1 MMRALKSVY
10 NSFSRPT
17 FLLLVLFTGS
27 SFLNHK
33 ENGNKLSLSIA
44 DLKCEY
50 ATNPIG
56 LDIKRP
62 NFSWEVES
70 EVRGVMQSAYQILIA
85 DSPEKL
91 AEEDGNVWNSGK
103 VSTSRA
109 AGISYK
115 GIGLVSGERYY
126 WKVRIWDSH
135 GVVSDYSKPAFFE
148 MGLLN
153 EEDWKAIWV
162 GYPAGFT
169 GQPLYFRRTFS
180 IKKQVRKARV
190 YISGI
195 GYYELYVNGI
205 RVGDH
210 VLDPGVTDYNK
221 RVLYATY
228 DVTGLLKK
236 DNAIGVIVGPGWY
249 GIPILRT
256 QMEVTFADGSTRT
269 VARPYWK
276 WQVGTGPLLRSSIY
290 DGESYDAR
298 KEDPG
303 WDLAKDTIHSMG
315 VHTPWTSAF
324 ATSSPG
330 GRMVSQQL
338 SPIKVMKTLS
348 PVSIRQP
355 LKGIYVVD
363 GGRNIAGWA
372 SIKVKGK
379 RGAKITLKYGELLNR
394 DGTVNQR
401 NLNLAKATDTYILKG
416 GGNEEIWEP
425 KFTYHGFRYIQIE
438 GYPGKLQS
446 DDIHIKVVHSSVDQV
461 GTFKCSNELLN
472 RIHKMVSR
480 TEANNLFSIPTDCPQ
495 RNERLGWLN
504 DMTVRMDEALYNFD
518 LCRFYSKFISDIT
531 DTQGSDGS
539 ITDTAPFRAGYRPAD
554 PVDASYLLLAM
565 RCYEFYGNER
575 IIRNHYQGLKAW
587 VDYLDS
593 RTEDGILDYSW
604 WGDWSP
610 PVAFGKGGGPVSQFT
625 PGALMSTG
633 YLYYCARM
641 ISQMAALLEKSKDVR
656 FYTSLASRINVA
668 FNRKF
673 WDEQTGGYG
682 SNNQACNSFALC
694 MGLVNTKRKSRVVD
708 NLLKDVKSH
717 HFHLTTG
724 NQCTKYLLEAL
735 TENGHEDAAYK
746 IATQTTYPSWGYML
760 ANGATTLWE
769 RWEKMSGAG
778 MDSHDHP
785 MLGSIDSWFYKYLVG
800 IVPTFKGC
808 GFQKFVI
815 HPYVVNNLGSASGEV
830 SSVKGMIKSSWR
842 KKDGFIYLD
851 ITIPCNSQAM
861 VFVPAKNIKGITEGN
876 RPVNEVTGVQFL
888 RATGDAAILNVGS
901 GTYHFKSEW

>member
-1 MMRALKSVY
+1 
-10 NSFSRPT
+10 
-17 FLLLVLFTGS
+17 
-27 SFLNHK
+27 
-33 ENGNKLSLSIA
+33 
-44 DLKCEY
+44 
-50 ATNPIG
+50 
-56 LDIKRP
+56 
-62 NFSWEVES
+62 
-70 EVRGVMQSAYQILIA
+70 
-85 DSPEKL
+85 
-91 AEEDGNVWNSGK
+91 
-103 VSTSRA
+103 
-109 AGISYK
+109 
-115 GIGLVSGERYY
+115 
-126 WKVRIWDSH
+126 
-135 GVVSDYSKPAFFE
+135 
-148 MGLLN
+148 MG
-153 EEDWKAIWV
+153 
-162 GYPAGFT
+162 
-169 GQPLYFRRTFS
+169 
-180 IKKQVRKARV
+180 
-190 YISGI
+190 
-195 GYYELYVNGI
+195 
-205 RVGDH
+205 
-210 VLDPGVTDYNK
+210 
-221 RVLYATY
+221 
-228 DVTGLLKK
+228 
-236 DNAIGVIVGPGWY
+236 
-249 GIPILRT
+249 
-256 QMEVTFADGSTRT
+256 
-269 VARPYWK
+269 
-276 WQVGTGPLLRSSIY
+276 
-290 DGESYDAR
+290 
-298 KEDPG
+298 
-303 WDLAKDTIHSMG
+303 
-315 VHTPWTSAF
+315 
-324 ATSSPG
+324 
-330 GRMVSQQL
+330 
-338 SPIKVMKTLS
+338 
-348 PVSIRQP
+348 
-355 LKGIYVVD
+355 
-363 GGRNIAGWA
+363 
-372 SIKVKGK
+372 
-379 RGAKITLKYGELLNR
+379 
-394 DGTVNQR
+394 
-401 NLNLAKATDTYILKG
+401 
-416 GGNEEIWEP
+416 
-425 KFTYHGFRYIQIE
+425 
-438 GYPGKLQS
+438 
-446 DDIHIKVVHSSVDQV
+446 
-461 GTFKCSNELLN
+461 
-472 RIHKMVSR
+472 
-480 TEANNLFSIPTDCPQ
+480 
-495 RNERLGWLN
+495 
-504 DMTVRMDEALYNFD
+504 
-518 LCRFYSKFISDIT
+518 
-531 DTQGSDGS
+531 
-539 ITDTAPFRAGYRPAD
+539 
-554 PVDASYLLLAM
+554 
-565 RCYEFYGNER
+565 CYEFYGNER
-575 IIRNHYQGLKAW
+575 IIRNHNQGLKAW